1 MGLFGKRASDTAQ
14 VELLRAEL
22 AALRDRV
29 DASDRAK
36 ADLEATVDELNHR
49 LIATAP
55 PPPPPASPVPEVP
68 AVDELASTPAG
79 PDADELNR
87 QLASLDERLANLDGR
102 VTAVSTELANQVN
115 ELGNDIEPMQVAA
128 ERLAAEQARY
138 QIAFRQDLAELAE
151 RIRRPGTT

>member
-1 MGLFGKRASDTAQ
+1 MGLFGKRASDNAQ

-49 LIATAP
+49 LIATVTSTPEIPPVDEP
-55 PPPPPASPVPEVP
+55 PP
-68 AVDELASTPAG
+68 TPAG
-79 PDADELNR
+79 PDTDELNR

-151 RIRRPGTT
+151 RIRRPGNT